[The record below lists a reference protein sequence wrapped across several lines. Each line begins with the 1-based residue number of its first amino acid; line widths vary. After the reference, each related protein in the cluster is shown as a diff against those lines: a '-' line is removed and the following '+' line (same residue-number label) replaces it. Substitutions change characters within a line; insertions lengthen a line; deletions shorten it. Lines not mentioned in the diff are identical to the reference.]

1 MEKEKLSTQQ
11 EVMRDMSRIISNTK
25 SGQRLPS
32 EPRLAE
38 MLGVSRTI
46 IREVLP
52 IFENQGL
59 LRREHGRGTF
69 VTHLPPTID
78 SGLEVLHPIE
88 TLAHNIGLEM
98 RCAKLKILPRLA
110 LENECSLLGLEENA
124 TIIQITRLMEV
135 ETRPVAYM
143 MDFLPE
149 SLISLEE
156 LSEDFDGSVLRL
168 FLSQKS
174 NELSTVYSE
183 ITAQKVTE
191 KLSGILNVPDD
202 ELILTFSS
210 TSYNQSGEK
219 IYLSK
224 DHFLSRYF
232 SFHILR
238 KVTPFSM
245 SKQPPTEHKNKS
257 K

>member
-1 MEKEKLSTQQ
+1 MEKDRLTTQQ
-11 EVMRDMSRIISNTK
+11 EVIRDMSRIISNTK
-25 SGQRLPS
+25 SGQQLPS

-59 LRREHGRGTF
+59 LRREHGKGTF

-88 TLAHNIGLEM
+88 TLAENFGLEI
-98 RCAKLKILPRLA
+98 RCAKLKIIPRPA
-110 LENECSLLGLEENA
+110 RENEISLLDLDEDA

-135 ETRPVAYM
+135 ETCPVAYM

-149 SLISLEE
+149 GLISLEE
-156 LSEDFDGSVLRL
+156 LSEDFDGSVLRF
-168 FLSQKS
+168 FLSQK
-174 NELSTVYSE
+174 NNQLSTVFSE
-183 ITAQKVTE
+183 ILPQKATD
-191 KLSGILNVPDD
+191 KLSATLDVPKG

-210 TSYNQSGEK
+210 TSFNKSGEK
-219 IYLSK
+219 IYHSV
-224 DHFLSRYF
+224 DHFVSKYF

-245 SKQPPTEHKNKS
+245 SK
-257 K
+257 